1 MEYFGADTLW
11 HQHRKCELRRDE
23 VLLVLQQSLEA
34 LVYLHK
40 ADVTHRDLKVSSMI
54 TPAKTR
60 RQTSPRLGPA
70 DHGFVSP

>member
-11 HQHRKCELRRDE
+11 HQHRECELRRDE

-40 ADVTHRDLKVSSMI
+40 ADVTHRDLKVSNII

-70 DHGFVSP
+70 DHIIISP